1 MGRAYAQHVARQ
13 EAAARQKEME
23 EYAEANKTYYNPVI
37 HSGYD
42 PDGLNELFGEDD
54 IDWDAFD
61 WDIWNWV
68 VVPDEPAEGET
79 QSGEVTVGSIADGAE
94 INFDY
99 YRGDPLYQIMMG
111 GAGGAYADLFSNYE
125 TYYTL
130 LKDFIQQHSIIKGI
144 DIDIEDLKEATR
156 YVVET
161 YKMAANNEGYREPWK
176 DPLPE
181 AYKPTRLKTD
191 YKTPFDIPGI
201 VAPAPGAQMSERLK
215 GLQSRTV
222 DATNFKMHEMKMAAL
237 GTQQGYQQPKDPN
250 WTSDS
255 WRPAGHP
262 DHDQE
267 RTGIGGQYVLDE
279 IKRGQTIR
287 QIKRKAEN
295 KGWTIGPHAQSILDG
310 QADIK

>member
-13 EAAARQKEME
+13 EAAARQKELE
-23 EYAEANKTYYNPVI
+23 EYAEANRTYYNPVI

-99 YRGDPLYQIMMG
+99 YRGDPLYQMAFANLGI
-111 GAGGAYADLFSNYE
+111 DLE
-125 TYYTL
+125 
-130 LKDFIQQHSIIKGI
+130 

-222 DATNFKMHEMKMAAL
+222 DATNFKMHEMKMAAV

-310 QADIK
+310 KADIK